1 MISVASSFT
10 QRLQCLRRCCIVM
23 QEKNQ
28 PFFFFFWGGGVCQ
41 GCSAVRNR
49 VILTTAKGHIID
61 GFKKKIKNN
70 KKEIDNNK

>member
-28 PFFFFFWGGGVCQ
+28 PFFFFFGGGGSVKDALR
-41 GCSAVRNR
+41 S
-49 VILTTAKGHIID
+49 
-61 GFKKKIKNN
+61 
-70 KKEIDNNK
+70 EIELF

>member
-1 MISVASSFT
+1 MSTEVLYCNARKKSI
-10 QRLQCLRRCCIVM
+10 
-23 QEKNQ
+23 
-28 PFFFFFWGGGVCQ
+28 FFFFGEGVCQ

>member
-1 MISVASSFT
+1 
-10 QRLQCLRRCCIVM
+10 M